1 MAKTLTRGGASPGL
15 GVDAAVAKQLLTD
28 MLLIRRFEEKA
39 AEAYT
44 LGKIGGF
51 LHLYVGEEAV
61 AVGATSVLRPDD
73 YAISAYRE
81 HGHCLAKG
89 SDPKRVMAELYG
101 RRDGLSKGKGGSMH
115 LFDRSTNFLGGHAI
129 VGAHLP
135 IAAGVAFAIKY
146 QGGDQVIVCYFG
158 DGAVPEG
165 EFHESMNL
173 AALWKL
179 PVIFLCEN
187 NRYAMGTSVERALA
201 QPEIWKFG
209 QTYGVPSERVDGM
222 DVLAVREAVVRAVT
236 RARQLKTPSLLE
248 ADTYGTGA
256 TPCAIR
262 PARCTGPRRRSSAR
276 SCGIRSCCSATSFS
290 PRGSSRRP
298 TCGRSRRT
306 STTVSTRRWRSPT
319 PRRSH
324 RANGSSPTST
334 KRREMAVMT
343 YREALNLALREE
355 MRRDPRVFVIGE
367 EVGLYEGAYKVTQ
380 GLLKEFGGQRVVDT
394 PIAESGFTG
403 VGIGAAMVGLRPVV
417 EMMTFNFALL

>member
-1 MAKTLTRGGASPGL
+1 MAKTLTRNATSGGL
-15 GVDAAVAKQLLTD
+15 GVDVGAAKQLLTD

-39 AEAYT
+39 AEGYA

-51 LHLYVGEEAV
+51 LHLYIGEEAV
-61 AVGATSVLRPDD
+61 AVGTTSMLRADD
-73 YAISAYRE
+73 FAISAYRE

-135 IAAGVAFAIKY
+135 IAVGVGFAIKY

-201 QPEIWKFG
+201 QTEIWKFG
-209 QTYGVPSERVDGM
+209 QTYGIPAERVDGM
-222 DVLAVREAVVRAVT
+222 DVLAIREVLGRAVT
-236 RARQLKTPSLLE
+236 RARQQKTPSLIE
-248 ADTYGTGA
+248 ADTY
-256 TPCAIR
+256 R
-262 PARCTGPRRRSSAR
+262 
-276 SCGIRSCCSATSFS
+276 F
-290 PRGSSRRP
+290 RGHS
-298 TCGRSRRT
+298 
-306 STTVSTRRWRSPT
+306 
-319 PRRSH
+319 
-324 RANGSSPTST
+324 
-334 KRREMAVMT
+334 M
-343 YREALNLALREE
+343 
-355 MRRDPRVFVIGE
+355 RDPAGAVYRTKE
-367 EVGLYEGAYKVTQ
+367 EVEREKLRDPIVLFRDRVIAV
-380 GLLKEFGGQRVVDT
+380 GLLSEADVRAIEKDVNDRIDEAVAFADASPEPPGEWLFTDIYKE
-394 PIAESGFTG
+394 A
-403 VGIGAAMVGLRPVV
+403 
-417 EMMTFNFALL
+417 